1 MKLFTFLISFIMI
14 TITTSSAQQRL
25 LTRNG
30 TVSFFS
36 KTPLETIEA
45 HTQTA
50 ASVFDKQTGQIEF
63 RVLIKSFEFEK
74 ALMHE
79 HFNENYL
86 ESDKFPKSVFEGRI
100 DDPLKVDFS
109 HEGTYTQPVT
119 GQLTIHG
126 ETKKITTPVIFVIQK
141 TSVNAVAEFS
151 ILLADYKISIPG
163 IVKDKISKS
172 VNIRVKLKYET
183 APL

>member
-1 MKLFTFLISFIMI
+1 MI
-14 TITTSSAQQRL
+14 ITTTSTAQQRL

-30 TVSFFS
+30 AVSFYS
-36 KTPLETIEA
+36 KTSLETIEA
-45 HTQTA
+45 HTQA
-50 ASVFDKQTGQIEF
+50 AVSVLDKQTGQMEL

-74 ALMHE
+74 ALMQE

-100 DDPLKVDFS
+100 DEPIKVDFS

-119 GQLTIHG
+119 GELTIHG
-126 ETKKITTPVIFVIQK
+126 ETKKITTPVVFVIQK

-151 ILLADYKISIPG
+151 IALADYKIAIPA
-163 IVKDKISKS
+163 IVEDKISKS
-172 VNIRVKLKYET
+172 VKIRVKLKYET